1 MQIEAIIE
9 KMEEITPD
17 EKIDVLEKISE
28 LKSNKESLD
37 EIYANYQCKLKE
49 LSNLL
54 DEYDNIQQA
63 SRIRLRKMQ
72 LLLKFTYS
80 KLLKDFFR

>member
-9 KMEEITPD
+9 KMEEITGK

-28 LKSNKESLD
+28 LKSSKESLD
-37 EIYANYQCKLKE
+37 EIYANYQFKLKE

-54 DEYDNIQQA
+54 DEYDNVQQA